1 MRSSYN
7 FMIRVTLMFSMIFK
21 QTLQRVTWFM
31 RDLGVWMVDFGVG
44 RMDRVHL
51 LKDVVGDKLNVL
63 QIVCVIQLGKLCHF
77 GGILDQF
84 KGMYGKMLK
93 YND

>member
-1 MRSSYN
+1 
-7 FMIRVTLMFSMIFK
+7 
-21 QTLQRVTWFM
+21 M

-93 YND
+93 YNDLWIGVPGSSKDLTSSLFSIIYK